1 MSAADDEEAAK
12 LKFENWSPCVVRI
25 AILSSTLGQPIKLS
39 FPEKRELKIC

>member
-25 AILSSTLGQPIKLS
+25 AILSSTLQEQINQDI
-39 FPEKRELKIC
+39 FEDVLKK

>member
-25 AILSSTLGQPIKLS
+25 AILSSTLGQQIKLS
-39 FPEKRELKIC
+39 FPKRDV